1 MQDRI
6 HNFSAGPATLPLSVL
21 QQAQS
26 EFLNFQGEGMSVM
39 EMSHRSKTYLAVI
52 KEAED
57 HLRALLSIPD
67 DYGVAFLQGGASL
80 QFSMAPMNL
89 CLPNQGVDVV
99 LTGIW
104 TEKAVKEI
112 AKVAS
117 VRVVASSK
125 DQNFNCIPSVSPSD
139 FDQNGSFAYLT
150 SNNTIYGT
158 QWIDFPDTGALPL
171 VVDMSSDILSRRL
184 DFQSLDLVFAGAQ
197 KNAGP
202 SGVTVV
208 IIKKSLLE
216 RSSST
221 LPSMLNYATQI
232 EKESMYNTPPTF
244 SIYMLGLVLKWIQG
258 QGGLDVIE
266 KRNKEKAALLYD
278 AIEQSSVFY
287 CPIQSDSRSVMNV
300 VFRENAHDEAL
311 EKAFVQKALEKG
323 ISGIKGHRSAGGLRA
338 SIYNALSLSS
348 VEALVALIETWDP
361 KI

>member
-39 EMSHRSKTYLAVI
+39 EMRHRSKTYLAVI

-57 HLRALLSIPD
+57 HLRAVLSIPD

-112 AKVAS
+112 AKVGS

-125 DQNFNCIPSVSPSD
+125 DQNFNYIPSVSSSD

-158 QWIDFPDTGALPL
+158 QWTDFPDTGALPL

-184 DFQSLDLVFAGAQ
+184 DFKALDLVFAGAQ

-208 IIKKSLLE
+208 IIKKSLLD

-244 SIYMLGLVLKWIQG
+244 SIYMLGLVLKWIQE

-266 KRNKEKAALLYD
+266 KRNHEKAALLYD
-278 AIEQSSVFY
+278 AIEKSSVFY

-300 VFRENAHDEAL
+300 VFRENAHDDAL
-311 EKAFVQKALEKG
+311 EKAFVQQALEKG

-338 SIYNALSLSS
+338 SIYNALNLSS
-348 VEALVALIETWDP
+348 VEALVDLIENWDP
-361 KI
+361 KT